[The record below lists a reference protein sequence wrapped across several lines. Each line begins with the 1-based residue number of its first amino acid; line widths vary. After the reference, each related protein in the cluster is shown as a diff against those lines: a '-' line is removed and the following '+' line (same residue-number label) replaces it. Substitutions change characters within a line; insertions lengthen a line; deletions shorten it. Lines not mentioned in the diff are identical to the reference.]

1 MRTTHILATLLL
13 TAVLASCADIRDAA
27 VAPSADEICLDAYA
41 AAATKAPVTG
51 TTFPEGWTIRLSAY
65 HTAPNGTV
73 QEYFSDV
80 PFTRQGTVWKAGTAA
95 APNPK
100 YWPSQGTLTFFAR
113 TAMPA
118 GTAGV
123 SADPDERVATVGD
136 NSASQTDILFAM
148 KAPMTK
154 TASAV
159 PMVFYHQQALVA
171 FRAKG
176 AAYDATNNIGFTV
189 TGVDILDAN
198 FAGTLTATRS
208 GDAVATSWSAL
219 TAQKD
224 AVVVPGVTT
233 TRLTAAFQTLGTG
246 LLVPG
251 QPARAFRVHYTFHDG
266 KTAAGVADDKVCTYT
281 YAVPAGAP
289 AWAAGRRYVYELTFS
304 LEGITVVPVL
314 EDWADG
320 GSALVEVQG
329 TPDETLDYMRL
340 EVSAPGTL
348 LWQTGGAEGVAAT
361 ARTLEYSVNGSSWS
375 QWTSTAEGERL
386 SVAAGDV
393 VKLRGAEAVY
403 VGSHLVSEDGA
414 RFAAAGNSMSL
425 FDRMSFETLTT
436 VPASGLFGFFADCEG
451 LTDASTLRLP
461 ATSAAASCYREM
473 FRGCTALMHP
483 PVLPATAAG
492 GSYCYREMFRGCT
505 ALTEAPALP
514 MRSIPTAAYYGMFWD
529 CSSLIDPP
537 SLPATTLRGV
547 SVYCYMFRGCLSLRS
562 APSLPATALQA
573 NCYQGM
579 FYDCIS
585 LRQAPASLPATT
597 IPTRAYYSMFY
608 QCVSLATA
616 PSLPATSV
624 GGEGYRNMFTGCTD
638 LAAAPELPA
647 TTLGTYAYY
656 GMFSGCSSLTSAPAV
671 LPATTVPTYAYAVM
685 FQDCVSLAAAPSLPA
700 TTVGANAY
708 TRMFYGCTALAQ
720 APASLPALAPG
731 GSAYYE
737 MFYGCTALTTA
748 PAIAATTVGTYTCYR
763 MFYGCT
769 ALTQGPPALHFTVVP
784 HAACYYMFYNCRAMT
799 SMPSLRFDE
808 VSTSACTCMFY
819 SCTAAAGAP
828 VLAATTLAES
838 CYYGMFSGCRAMT
851 SVTMLATDI
860 SAYRALYSWMN
871 NVAAAGTL
879 TKAAATTLPSGASGI
894 PAGWTVVNQ

>member
-65 HTAPNGTV
+65 YTAPNGTV

-113 TAMPA
+113 TGMTSGSSFP
-118 GTAGV
+118 TAG
-123 SADPDERVATVGD
+123 PDECVATVGD
-136 NSASQTDILFAM
+136 NSATQTDILFAM

-189 TGVDILDAN
+189 TGVEILDAN

-224 AVVVPGVTT
+224 AVAVPGVTT

-281 YAVPAGAP
+281 YAVPAEAP

-304 LEGITVVPVL
+304 LEGITVAPVL

-320 GSALVEVQG
+320 GSTLVEVQG

-340 EVSAPGTL
+340 EVSAPGAL
-348 LWQTGGAEGVAAT
+348 LWQTGGGSAAAA
-361 ARTLEYSVNGSSWS
+361 ARTLEYSVNGSAWS
-375 QWTSTAEGERL
+375 PWTSTAEGERL
-386 SVAAGDV
+386 EVAAGDV
-393 VKLRGAEAVY
+393 IKLRGAEGSYA
-403 VGSHLVSEDGA
+403 GSHLVTADGA
-414 RFAAAGNSMSL
+414 QLSAAGNSMSL
-425 FDRMSFETLTT
+425 FDRMSFETRTV
-436 VPASGLFGFFADCEG
+436 VPASGLYGFFYGCEG
-451 LTDASTLRLP
+451 LTDASALLLP
-461 ATSAAASCYREM
+461 AVSAAASCYREM
-473 FRGCTALMHP
+473 FMGCTSLRHP

-492 GSYCYREMFRGCT
+492 GNYCYREMFRGCT
-505 ALTEAPALP
+505 ALLEAPALP
-514 MRSIPTAAYYGMFWD
+514 MRSIPNQGYYGMFWD
-529 CSSLIDPP
+529 CASLMDPP
-537 SLPATTLRGV
+537 ALPATTLRSG
-547 SVYCYMFRGCLSLRS
+547 SNYAYMFRGCLSLGS
-562 APSLPATALQA
+562 APALPATTLAA
-573 NCYQGM
+573 SCYLGM

-585 LRQAPASLPATT
+585 LRQGPPAIAAAT
-597 IPTRAYYSMFY
+597 
-608 QCVSLATA
+608 V
-616 PSLPATSV
+616 PSSAC
-624 GGEGYRNMFTGCTD
+624 RNMFYNCTSLD
-638 LAAAPELPA
+638 GAPL
-647 TTLGTYAYY
+647 
-656 GMFSGCSSLTSAPAV
+656 
-671 LPATTVPTYAYAVM
+671 LPATTVASEGYRGM
-685 FQDCVSLAAAPSLPA
+685 FQLCRSLGTPPALPA
-700 TTVGANAY
+700 TDLGTYCYNSMFQGCTSLTTAPALPATEVPSYGY
-708 TRMFYGCTALAQ
+708 SSMFYGCTALSA
-720 APASLPALAPG
+720 APPLPATSLAA
-731 GSAYYE
+731 SCYSY
-737 MFYGCTALTTA
+737 MFYGCS
-748 PAIAATTVGTYTCYR
+748 
-763 MFYGCT
+763 
-769 ALTQGPPALHFTVVP
+769 ALTQGPPALP
-784 HAACYYMFYNCRAMT
+784 AEEAPASAYYYMFYNCTALAAAPEIAAT
-799 SMPSLRFDE
+799 TVGSY
-808 VSTSACTCMFY
+808 TCYYMFY
-819 SCTAAAGAP
+819 SCSSMSQGPSALHFSVLPLGACQGMFYNCSRMAALPALRFEAVEQNSCYAMFFNCLVATGAP
-828 VLAATTLAES
+828 VLAAPVLAEA
-838 CYYGMFSGCRAMT
+838 CYRYMFNNCRALT
-851 SVTMLATDI
+851 SITMLATDVT
-860 SAYRALYSWMN
+860 AYNALQSWVSG
-871 NVAAAGTL
+871 VAAAGTL
-879 TKAAATTLPSGASGI
+879 TKAAAASLPSGVSGI